1 MPREKTEGPVDRVEA
16 LASVSGTL
24 ERDKFGRASEEQLT
38 YGTADGPRRASDGD
52 GRVSD
57 GDGRA

>member
-1 MPREKTEGPVDRVEA
+1 MPRKKTEGPVDRVEA

-24 ERDKFGRASEEQLT
+24 ERDEFGRASKEQLT